1 MNRKNSSGTMFK
13 LSVISDEVS
22 QDLERIISFAKKFN
36 LDGIEI
42 RTLWN
47 KKPHELVNYASRI
60 RKMLNES
67 GLAVSAIAS
76 PFFKADIDRKDEYTQ
91 HIDILKKCIEL
102 AKSLDTDIV
111 RGFTFWRKA
120 PLDEYLEIIVE
131 KFSKPLDIVEN
142 EGIILAIENE
152 YSTFV
157 NNARR
162 LSQFLKAIESKNVK
176 ALWDP
181 GNDIFDPEG
190 EIPYPDGYNMIKDN
204 IVHIHVKDGVR
215 KGKSGKP
222 ETRPVGEGEV
232 NYREQ
237 IRALIRD
244 RYKGYLSLETH
255 WRPVGELPEELLLKP
270 GGAGFSA
277 MGEYASEICM
287 QKLINIIN
295 SVRED

>member
-1 MNRKNSSGTMFK
+1 MFK

-22 QDLERIISFAKKFN
+22 QDLERIVSFAKKFN
-36 LDGIEI
+36 LDGVEI

-47 KKPHELVNYASRI
+47 KKPQDLIKDASKIRRI
-60 RKMLNES
+60 LHGNNI
-67 GLAVSAIAS
+67 AVSAIAS
-76 PFFKADIDRKDEYTQ
+76 PFFKADIDSEDEYRQ

-102 AKSLDTDIV
+102 AKALDTDIV
-111 RGFTFWRKA
+111 RGFTFWRKGT
-120 PLDEYLEIIVE
+120 LDEYLDIIVE
-131 KFSKPLDIVEN
+131 KFSKPLEIVES
-142 EGIILAIENE
+142 EGVILAIENE

-162 LSQFLKAIESKNVK
+162 LAQFLKSIESKNVK

-181 GNDIFDPEG
+181 GNDIYDPEG
-190 EIPYPDGYNMIKDN
+190 EIPYPDGYNFIKGD
-204 IVHIHVKDGVR
+204 IVHIHVKDAVR

-222 ETRPVGEGEV
+222 ETRPVGDGEV

-237 IRALIRD
+237 IKALIRD
-244 RYKGYLSLETH
+244 GYEGYLSLETH

-270 GGAGFSA
+270 GGADFSA

-287 QKLINIIN
+287 KKLIDIIN
-295 SVRED
+295 SVRIE